1 MGNGKINYSEFISA
15 TICVKSFV
23 NDAKLKVIFQQL
35 DTSNTGVISEQDLFN
50 AFQKMGQEVSLK
62 SIKQMIAI
70 HDTKRNGVLDY
81 DEFVQI
87 FFDQQQI
94 P

>member
-1 MGNGKINYSEFISA
+1 M
-15 TICVKSFV
+15 KSFV

-50 AFQKMGQEVSLK
+50 AFQKMGQDVSLK

-70 HDTKRNGVLDY
+70 HDTKKNGVLDY

-87 FFDQQQI
+87 FFDREQI